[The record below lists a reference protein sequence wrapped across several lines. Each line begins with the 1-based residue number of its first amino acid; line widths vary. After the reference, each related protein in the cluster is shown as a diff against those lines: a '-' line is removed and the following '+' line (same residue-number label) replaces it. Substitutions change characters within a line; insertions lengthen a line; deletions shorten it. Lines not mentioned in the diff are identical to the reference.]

1 MMRLVGVSG
10 KIGSGKDYLT
20 NGLKTR
26 LDVNGYS
33 YKHMSFGF
41 YLKNELD
48 TIILI
53 LREHPESSDQQL
65 AVQLSTQMKFS
76 SEDAKYLVDLLREH
90 VTTSPTVTAWS
101 RTLPVR
107 SGLQY
112 HGTEIRRKQKPSY
125 WTDQFL
131 EDAQRYTTTD
141 YIFVSDARF
150 YNEMDAVVDNNGYAI
165 RLDVSPEVLA
175 ERREKRDSIV
185 YTPEQLNHVS
195 ETELDD
201 YPRFHIRLPDYYD
214 MDEQYDLMR
223 NFF

>member
-1 MMRLVGVSG
+1 MIRLVGVSG

-26 LDVNGYS
+26 LDVNGFS

-48 TIILI
+48 EIILI
-53 LREHPESSDQQL
+53 LREHPEYTNHQMAVVLSSR
-65 AVQLSTQMKFS
+65 MKFS
-76 SEDAKYLVDLLREH
+76 LDDADYLVNLLREH
-90 VTTSPTVTAWS
+90 VNTNVTVTAWS

-131 EDAQRYTTTD
+131 EDSQKYNTD

-150 YNEMDAVVDNNGYAI
+150 YNEMDTVVDNNGYAI

-175 ERREKRDSIV
+175 ERREKRDSVV
-185 YTPEQLNHVS
+185 YTPEQLNHPS

-201 YPRFHIRLPDYYD
+201 YPRFHVRLPDYYD
-214 MDEQYDLMR
+214 MDEQYHLLR
-223 NFF
+223 KFF